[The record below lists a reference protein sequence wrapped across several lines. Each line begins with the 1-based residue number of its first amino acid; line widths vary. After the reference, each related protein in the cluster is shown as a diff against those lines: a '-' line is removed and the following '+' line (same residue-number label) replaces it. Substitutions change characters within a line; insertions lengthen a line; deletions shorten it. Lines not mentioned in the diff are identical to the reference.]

1 MTSRD
6 FTILS
11 SNETIFI
18 QFILVRYTNWTASHD
33 LQDPPEGITS
43 ELIECRR
50 RRRRGRHAA
59 NAADAA
65 ATVLGSSRSNAAAT
79 AAKEVTKLLPLLLHR
94 EEEDNFREPGSQFPG
109 PEKQGCRL

>member
-1 MTSRD
+1 MISLD

-11 SNETIFI
+11 SNETIFN

-50 RRRRGRHAA
+50 RRRGRHAA
-59 NAADAA
+59 NAA

-94 EEEDNFREPGSQFPG
+94 EEEDNFREP
-109 PEKQGCRL
+109 